1 MCGRRYVTRSLSLAL
16 LLSLSLPLYSDEAV
30 YEITESELTELET
43 TLTRQ
48 AETIETQRETLTR
61 LQSTISEQQTT
72 LTRLSQTIE
81 RQATTIN
88 ELETSFNEY
97 ESAARARTIR
107 AYGIGGGIGVAVGII
122 ATLLISR

>member
-1 MCGRRYVTRSLSLAL
+1 MCGRRYVIGSLSLAL
-16 LLSLSLPLYSDEAV
+16 LLSLSPPLYSDEAV

-48 AETIETQRETLTR
+48 AETIEMLQTTLDA
-61 LQSTISEQQTT
+61 QQTT
-72 LTRLSQTIE
+72 IE
-81 RQATTIN
+81 TLESVLRRQSETIN
-88 ELETSFNEY
+88 ELQTSFDEY